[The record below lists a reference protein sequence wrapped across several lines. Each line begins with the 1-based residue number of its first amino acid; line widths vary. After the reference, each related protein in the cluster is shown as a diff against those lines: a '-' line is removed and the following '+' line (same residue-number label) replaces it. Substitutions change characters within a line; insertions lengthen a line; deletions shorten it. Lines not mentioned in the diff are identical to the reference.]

1 MIVNKF
7 SLLLAERLLKVSDV
21 SRDTGISRTTLTAL
35 YYRRNAGIQF
45 DTLDR
50 LCEYFNC
57 NIEEI
62 IFYQEE
68 ENESI
73 N

>member
-45 DTLDR
+45 DTLNR

>member
-35 YYRRNAGIQF
+35 YYRKNAGIQF

-50 LCEYFNC
+50 LCKYFNC